1 MTTSPCQLISE
12 TLGEL
17 FICSEVKGFTR
28 SRTPY
33 LYPDGDVIDLFY
45 KISQGRG
52 IITDLGETIR
62 WLLSQTVTDYL
73 SKKQEQAIQ
82 DILLTHDVEQY
93 RGSFIVRL
101 RDNESLN
108 DALMRL
114 AQVSIAV
121 SNLYFLFRVRLTSSI
136 QDEVAEALKERNIK
150 FVQNEKL
157 LGRHGRT
164 WRVNFH
170 TWHFDHSSLVQILST
185 GNKATAS
192 TKANNILA
200 GWHDLFH
207 LKTGSQPFRFIS
219 LFDDSFDVWNA
230 EIISQLEEFS
240 DVAYWSDPDQF
251 FDMLVS
257 E

>member
-28 SRTPY
+28 IRTPY

-45 KISQGRG
+45 KVSQGRG

-101 RDNESLN
+101 RNNESLN

-136 QDEVAEALKERNIK
+136 QDEVAEALKERLFGLSYATDRVIRDETLIETDITAI
-150 FVQNEKL
+150 FVNCF
-157 LGRHGRT
+157 R
-164 WRVNFH
+164 
-170 TWHFDHSSLVQILST
+170 S
-185 GNKATAS
+185 
-192 TKANNILA
+192 KAN
-200 GWHDLFH
+200 
-207 LKTGSQPFRFIS
+207 
-219 LFDDSFDVWNA
+219 
-230 EIISQLEEFS
+230 
-240 DVAYWSDPDQF
+240 
-251 FDMLVS
+251 
-257 E
+257 

>member
-28 SRTPY
+28 IRTPY

-82 DILLTHDVEQY
+82 DILLTQ
-93 RGSFIVRL
+93 
-101 RDNESLN
+101 
-108 DALMRL
+108 
-114 AQVSIAV
+114 
-121 SNLYFLFRVRLTSSI
+121 
-136 QDEVAEALKERNIK
+136 
-150 FVQNEKL
+150 
-157 LGRHGRT
+157 
-164 WRVNFH
+164 
-170 TWHFDHSSLVQILST
+170 
-185 GNKATAS
+185 
-192 TKANNILA
+192 
-200 GWHDLFH
+200 
-207 LKTGSQPFRFIS
+207 
-219 LFDDSFDVWNA
+219 FDDSFDVWNA

-240 DVAYWSDPDQF
+240 DVAYWSDTDQF